1 MYPSKDKRKGLLSLL
16 PALILAGAALGAAAP
31 AAAHG
36 DGPDGRR
43 DHGPRAS
50 LHAQA
55 SSEVAQDTVR
65 IMLAADL
72 RADTQTDAAE
82 ALNTRLDT
90 VMQQAKGHEGIE
102 VRSGGYRIWPSTGQ
116 DGKIAEWRGRAEIIL
131 TSKDFAAASQ
141 LAADLGDRMPIS
153 GISFSVSSETR
164 AATEQKLLV
173 QAVDAFKTRAQALT
187 DALGFASYRYDSID
201 LGGSGES
208 VPSPMPRMMMAK
220 AADAVAAPL
229 EGGTETI
236 SVAVSGTIRL
246 QPAST
251 AAGQ

>member
-1 MYPSKDKRKGLLSLL
+1 MHPSNDKRKSLLALMLAVAAGAVLSL
-16 PALILAGAALGAAAP
+16 PAP
-31 AAAHG
+31 AAARG

-43 DHGPRAS
+43 AQAPRAS

-65 IMLAADL
+65 IVLAAEL
-72 RADTQTDAAE
+72 RADTQAEAAE
-82 ALNTRLDT
+82 ALNTRLDAAMKQ
-90 VMQQAKGHEGIE
+90 VKGHAGVEA
-102 VRSGGYRIWPSTGQ
+102 RSGGYRIWPSTGQ

-131 TSKDFAAASQ
+131 SSGDFAAASR
-141 LAADLGDRMPIS
+141 LAAGLGDQMPIS
-153 GISFSVSSETR
+153 GISFSVSPKTR
-164 AATEQKLLV
+164 AATEQKLLAE
-173 QAVDAFKTRAQALT
+173 AVEAFKARAQALT
-187 DALGFASYRYDSID
+187 TALGFASYRYDTID

-208 VPSPMPRMMMAK
+208 VPVPMPRMMMAK

-236 SVAVSGTIRL
+236 SVSVSGTIWLR
-246 QPAST
+246 PAST